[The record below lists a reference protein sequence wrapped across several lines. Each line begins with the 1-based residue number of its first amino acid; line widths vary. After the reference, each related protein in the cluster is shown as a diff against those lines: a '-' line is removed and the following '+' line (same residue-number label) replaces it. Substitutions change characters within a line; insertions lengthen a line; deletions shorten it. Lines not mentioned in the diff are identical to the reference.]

1 MGRGY
6 ELAHNELVAY
16 MGHVGP
22 TPRNY
27 HLAPKVALGGPSV
40 DVEEW
45 PVDLAVGLIMRAV

>member
-1 MGRGY
+1 
-6 ELAHNELVAY
+6 